1 MMREALAG
9 MMENKGKRIAEN
21 VKNTKNTRKLK
32 NRENIKNITKLKD
45 SSWKVK
51 TPGLISKHGLQRT
64 GMAFVIMLV
73 ILITA
78 GCAKEN
84 KYVNIGVNMS
94 TAGMSLYLTNT
105 VNGFEK
111 ISNYVYFATS
121 SQDSLDKIRQEKQGI
136 DITYLPV
143 SDLGLIKADD
153 GLKVVFPD
161 CLDDS
166 GELKGVW
173 VANTNWLNN
182 APNYSYRF
190 IKGLIKSADYRASHM
205 NRSYEDALRSVKGV
219 IDINW
224 EKYPEVMQYCAVY
237 AVSNNEELED
247 ESFVSPDMNELM
259 EMFEGFSS
267 GTGRGYELC
276 RSAYDKY
283 CAQESKSFEE
293 LFDMSLAVKALKEC
307 LSEEQI
313 SE

>member
-1 MMREALAG
+1 MMRGTLSK
-9 MMENKGKRIAEN
+9 MMEKKGKQSIVNIEKI
-21 VKNTKNTRKLK
+21 KNSNNT
-32 NRENIKNITKLKD
+32 ENITKLKHGTETVRRT
-45 SSWKVK
+45 S
-51 TPGLISKHGLQRT
+51 GLISNYGLRRT
-64 GMAFVIMLV
+64 GMAFVIMLI
-73 ILITA
+73 ILLTA

-143 SDLGLIKADD
+143 SDLGLIKAGD

-161 CLDDS
+161 CLDEN

-173 VANTNWLNN
+173 VANTNWLDN
-182 APNYSYRF
+182 APNYSFRF

-205 NRSYEDALRSVKGV
+205 NMSYNDALRSVKSV
-219 IDINW
+219 VDIEW
-224 EKYPEVMQYCAVY
+224 EKYPDVMQYCAVY
-237 AVSNNEELED
+237 AVANKEELAN
-247 ESFVSPDMNELM
+247 ESFISPDMKELQ
-259 EMFEGFSS
+259 ELLEGFSS

-276 RSAYDKY
+276 RTAYDKY
-283 CAQESKSFEE
+283 CVQDSKSFEE
-293 LFDMSLAVKALKEC
+293 LFDMSLAEKAAKEC
-307 LSEEQI
+307 IDEEQ
-313 SE
+313 SPEQSK